1 MTYGS
6 SRGKSK
12 VKGGLSLI
20 EKWEEF
26 LETSL
31 DDEIFDEGLDDYY
44 ED

>member
-1 MTYGS
+1 
-6 SRGKSK
+6 